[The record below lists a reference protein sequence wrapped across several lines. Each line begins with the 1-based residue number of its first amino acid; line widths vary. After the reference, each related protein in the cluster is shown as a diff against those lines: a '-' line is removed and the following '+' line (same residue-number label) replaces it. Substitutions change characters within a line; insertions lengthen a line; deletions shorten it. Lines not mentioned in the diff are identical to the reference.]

1 MTMTAEQDLRL
12 EIFNTLLTTPHRD
25 LDQIRAIHQDMV
37 EMDPLFYVRLAA
49 WYAERGDVRDHQEM
63 FIITLALS
71 EFEGHRDV
79 GLALLR
85 QLPPYQVARV
95 VDYIHGKSET
105 KQVRIAAKDT
115 RKRKARKQMT
125 EAAEAKTEKAPA
137 FEMQTV
143 KRGLFQNV
151 PRSMKTEI
159 KRYLAERE
167 TDPAWFDG
175 SVLVARK
182 AIKRLY
188 ALLHLKPNVRAQQIL
203 FDDTPPADS
212 RLYAMRELA
221 KAESAIEQAKAIIEH
236 KIPYRVAATLVKQ
249 MTPTVLLALI
259 ERMSPQEVINNLASL
274 KKRGALDNADLKSL
288 IDEKLNEAKTSKRV
302 SGLKAAEAIQASG
315 ATGELREQLE
325 TIADTQVK
333 AKGRIV
339 RPTALLVDKS
349 GSMHEAIELGKRIGA
364 MLSAICESE
373 LYVYAFDTLAYEVP
387 RQGSQ
392 MADWERAFKGIQA
405 GGGTS
410 CGAPVVA
417 MMRKKQYVEQFILIT
432 DEGENANPLFASALV
447 DYKAQ
452 MKVEP
457 QVVIVKTPG
466 ACQTVETHLKQQ
478 KIAVD
483 AFQFA
488 GDYYSLPNLVPLL
501 SRPSK
506 LELLLEI
513 MDHSLPRRKAG

>member
-1 MTMTAEQDLRL
+1 
-12 EIFNTLLTTPHRD
+12 
-25 LDQIRAIHQDMV
+25 
-37 EMDPLFYVRLAA
+37 
-49 WYAERGDVRDHQEM
+49 
-63 FIITLALS
+63 
-71 EFEGHRDV
+71 
-79 GLALLR
+79 
-85 QLPPYQVARV
+85 
-95 VDYIHGKSET
+95 
-105 KQVRIAAKDT
+105 
-115 RKRKARKQMT
+115 
-125 EAAEAKTEKAPA
+125 
-137 FEMQTV
+137 
-143 KRGLFQNV
+143 
-151 PRSMKTEI
+151 
-159 KRYLAERE
+159 
-167 TDPAWFDG
+167 
-175 SVLVARK
+175 
-182 AIKRLY
+182 
-188 ALLHLKPNVRAQQIL
+188 
-203 FDDTPPADS
+203 
-212 RLYAMRELA
+212 MRELA
-221 KAESAIEQAKAIIEH
+221 KAENPTLQAKAIIEH

-274 KKRGALDNADLKSL
+274 KKRGALENADLKSL
-288 IDEKLNEAKTSKRV
+288 IEQKLAEAKTDRRV
-302 SGLKAAEAIQASG
+302 SGLKASEAIQAAG

-325 TIADTQVK
+325 TIADAQVK

-364 MLSAICESE
+364 MVSAICDSP
-373 LYVYAFDTLAYEVP
+373 LYVYAFDTMAYEIP

-392 MADWERAFKGIQA
+392 MADWERAFKGILA

-417 MMRKKQYVEQFILIT
+417 MARKRQYVEQFILIT
-432 DEGENANPLFASALV
+432 DEGENSNPLFASALK
-447 DYKAQ
+447 DYQAA

-457 QVVIVKTPG
+457 SVVIVRTPG
-466 ACQTVETHLKQQ
+466 GVRSVESHLKQQ

-513 MDHSLPRRKAG
+513 MDYPLPHRKAG

>member
-1 MTMTAEQDLRL
+1 MAMTAEQDLRL

-25 LDQIRAIHQDMV
+25 LDQVRAIHKDMA

-49 WYAERGDVRDHQEM
+49 WYAEHGDVRDHQEM
-63 FIITLALS
+63 FIVTLSLS
-71 EFEGHRDV
+71 EFEGHREV

-95 VDYIHGKSET
+95 VDYIHGKNIT
-105 KQVRIAAKDT
+105 RKVRIAPQET
-115 RKRKARKQMT
+115 RKRKARKYM
-125 EAAEAKTEKAPA
+125 AKSVENQAEKAPA
-137 FEMQTV
+137 FELETV
-143 KRGLFQNV
+143 KTGLFQNV

-188 ALLHLKPNVRAQQIL
+188 ALLHLKPNARAQQIL
-203 FDDTPPADS
+203 FDEAPPADS
-212 RLYAMRELA
+212 RLHAMRELA
-221 KAESAIEQAKAIIEH
+221 KAESPVEQAKAIIEH

-249 MTPTVLLALI
+249 MMPTVLLALI

-274 KKRGALDNADLKSL
+274 KKRGALENADLKSL
-288 IDEKLNEAKTSKRV
+288 IEAKLAEAKTDKRV
-302 SGLKAAEAIQASG
+302 SGLKASEAIKAAGAS
-315 ATGELREQLE
+315 GELRGQLE
-325 TIADTQVK
+325 AVADSQVK
-333 AKGRIV
+333 AKGRIK

-364 MLSAICESE
+364 MISAICESQ
-373 LYVYAFDTLAYEVP
+373 LYVYAFDTMAYEIP

-392 MADWERAFKGIQA
+392 MADWERAFHGINA

-417 MMRKKQYVEQFILIT
+417 MARKRQYVEQFILIT
-432 DEGENANPLFASALV
+432 DEDENTNPLLAQALM

-452 MKVEP
+452 VMVEP
-457 QVVIVKTPG
+457 TIIIVKTPG
-466 ACQTVETHLKQQ
+466 ACQTLERHLRQQ

-483 AFQFA
+483 VFQFA

-513 MDHSLPRRKAG
+513 MDYPLPRRKAG